1 MKPNTNMNTDKLKKY
16 RTPIYIYIYIY
27 IYFIV
32 EKKMKIN
39 IYIKN
44 SLLIILHDLIKIK
57 IINNKKGLT
66 KEKCL

>member
-1 MKPNTNMNTDKLKKY
+1 MNTAKLKKY
-16 RTPIYIYIYIY
+16 RTPIYIY